1 MPQHSA
7 ALAAPPFH
15 VDNSRLGALLVASGH
30 RLVAWGERVS
40 ARTPRR
46 GSLAEA
52 RTALER
58 HADARRDA
66 QAMLQSGLPH
76 LGGAAQAAPTTAPA
90 RSARSA
96 RSAGIEQ

>member
-1 MPQHSA
+1 MPQNSA

-15 VDNSRLGALLVASGH
+15 VDNSRLGAPLVASGH

-40 ARTPRR
+40 ARRSSH
-46 GSLAEA
+46 GSRVQA
-52 RTALER
+52 RKALER

-76 LGGAAQAAPTTAPA
+76 FDGAARTARGTAPE
-90 RSARSA
+90 
-96 RSAGIEQ
+96 RSAGPWS

>member
-1 MPQHSA
+1 MPQNSA

-40 ARTPRR
+40 ARKPRH
-46 GSLAEA
+46 GSRAQA
-52 RTALER
+52 RRALE
-58 HADARRDA
+58 HHTDARRDA

-76 LGGAAQAAPTTAPA
+76 FGGAAQAAHTTAA
-90 RSARSA
+90 ERSSGTWA
-96 RSAGIEQ
+96 